1 MSKSINVGY
10 TDTALSPDPG
20 ALNLTRAPLNFASDF
35 RKKVDSAGEAVIVNI
50 TSPNDRVEKIRFA
63 STDVNDIYKGSGIDQ
78 AYYSTSK
85 KGVSVVVQL
94 TEVLRVLESTDA
106 AFAVDLPISCH
117 LVLKVPN
124 HELVTAA
131 VVQTAVT
138 RLLSGLYG
146 QGATTTT
153 RLAALLKGSLIPS
166 EI

>member
-1 MSKSINVGY
+1 MSKTINVGY

-20 ALNLTRAPLNFASDF
+20 ALNLTRAPLNFSADY
-35 RKKVDSAGEAVIVNI
+35 RKKVDVAGEAVLVNI
-50 TSPNDRVEKIRFA
+50 TSPNDRIEKIRFA
-63 STDVNDIYKGSGIDQ
+63 STDVADVYKGSGIDQ

-85 KGVSVVVQL
+85 KGVSVVIQL

-106 AFAVDLPISCH
+106 AYAVDLPLSCH

-124 HELVTAA
+124 HELITAT
-131 VVQTAVT
+131 VVETAIK

-146 QGATTTT
+146 QGATTST
-153 RLAALLKGSLIPS
+153 RLASLLKGSLLPS